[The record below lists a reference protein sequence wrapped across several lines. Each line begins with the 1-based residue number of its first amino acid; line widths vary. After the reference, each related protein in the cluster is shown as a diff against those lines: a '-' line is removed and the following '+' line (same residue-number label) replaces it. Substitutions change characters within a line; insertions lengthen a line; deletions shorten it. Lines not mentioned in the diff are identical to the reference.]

1 MRSYWDEDL
10 AILSAENV
18 SFSVETAGL
27 GSRFAAL
34 ALDTFYQI
42 LVYILLL
49 LAALGIENYLLPF
62 NSMPQ
67 WLESSVI
74 ALYFLLTFVLFFGY
88 YFVFEWLW
96 DGQTPG
102 KRYFG
107 MRVMMSNGL
116 PLTVTAALARNAV
129 RIVDFLP
136 GAYGFGA
143 LISVSNALNQR
154 MGDLVAGTLVVRETK
169 DAKQRKPMSINAA
182 VEAFLSAATTVPGQ
196 AAPPTIWV
204 EDEELRIENA
214 PVFDAEAA
222 AISRKLT
229 REDYELA
236 RDYAARREA
245 LPPQARERLG
255 RALANR
261 LATKLEQP
269 APTDFDAFLQET
281 VAVLQRVYA

>member
-18 SFSVETAGL
+18 SFSIETAGL

-34 ALDTFYQI
+34 ALDTFYQT
-42 LVYILLL
+42 LVFCLLGLMVIGFDNYVFL
-49 LAALGIENYLLPF
+49 LSEITH
-62 NSMPQ
+62 
-67 WLESSVI
+67 V
-74 ALYFLLTFVLFFGY
+74 ALYSVAVFLLFIVY

-107 MRVMMSNGL
+107 MRVMMANGL
-116 PLTVTAALARNAV
+116 PLTVTASLARNAV

-136 GAYGFGA
+136 LSYGFGA
-143 LISVSNALNQR
+143 IVSVSNPLNQR
-154 MGDLVAGTLVVRETK
+154 MGDLVAGTIVVRENK
-169 DAKQRKPMSINAA
+169 EAKQRKPLSINEA

-196 AAPPTIWV
+196 QSAVSSAYHEDETLRVEAAPLIDS
-204 EDEELRIENA
+204 ESLA
-214 PVFDAEAA
+214 L
-222 AISRKLT
+222 SRRLT

-236 RDYAARREA
+236 RDYIARRDA

-255 RALANR
+255 RALALR
-261 LATKLEQP
+261 LATKLEQG
-269 APTDFDAFLQET
+269 APVDYEAFISEIL
-281 VAVLQRVYA
+281 AILGRVYS